1 MTNADFQVYKQI
13 KKIYPDRIPIVFK
26 SHGHLKMNKTK
37 YLVPNSITV
46 GELLMVVRKQVH
58 LNKYQAIFLFVDN
71 GTCLLGT
78 DSIETVYKK
87 YRDSSGLLYI
97 KYDVENTFG

>member
-1 MTNADFQVYKQI
+1 MASADFQVYKQI

-26 SHGHLKMNKTK
+26 NHEQMKMAKTK

-46 GELLMVVRKQVH
+46 GDLLVVVRKQVH
-58 LNKYQAIFLFVDN
+58 LNKYEALFLFVGN

-78 DSIETVYKK
+78 DSIESVYATHK
-87 YRDSSGLLYI
+87 DHNGMLYI
-97 KYDVENTFG
+97 RYDVENTFG